1 MGIKVILSTCALNQ
15 WALDFNGNYQRI
27 LQSKAT
33 FIFIFNM
40 TYYLVSVLFSNSWFP
55 KTRTSK

>member
-27 LQSKAT
+27 LQSKTT
-33 FIFIFNM
+33 FIFSLI
-40 TYYLVSVLFSNSWFP
+40 
-55 KTRTSK
+55 

>member
-27 LQSKAT
+27 VQSKTT
-33 FIFIFNM
+33 FLFNM
-40 TYYLVSVLFSNSWFP
+40 TPLLGTGTFFEFMVS
-55 KTRTSK
+55 